1 MQIIAERDKV
11 LGIILL
17 FLGALWIGL
26 SVWLVSL
33 SGWYGIVLALGIFI
47 FGVALYEVAFLPKT
61 AIAKED
67 KFLIIYYAFRQK
79 RIDVSTIEYVNYN
92 EIGDLRSRQGG
103 LFSTLYI
110 FKKDIRR
117 LTVTVKESDTLKH
130 FCVWPILNTSAV
142 STTIN
147 GIAEQ
152 IKAHSNDVQ

>member
-11 LGIILL
+11 LGKILL
-17 FLGALWIGL
+17 FFSVLWIGL
-26 SVWLVSL
+26 SVWLVFF
-33 SGWYGIVLALGIFI
+33 SGWYGIALALGIVI

-67 KFLIIYYAFRQK
+67 KCLIIYYAFRQK
-79 RIDVSTIEYVNYN
+79 RIDASTIEYVNYN
-92 EIGDLRSRQGG
+92 EIGEVRSREGG
-103 LFSTLYI
+103 LFRTLYI
-110 FKKDIRR
+110 FKNDIRR

-130 FCVWPILNTSAV
+130 FCVWPVLNAKAV

-152 IKAHSNDVQ
+152 IKEHGNHV